1 VKLKV
6 RPTDF
11 KVTERLLPEVLESSG
26 PHRLYRVRKEKL
38 TSMEAATELAN
49 LVGVTPADISMA
61 GLKDRQGVTTQYMSI
76 ERGPSVSVQQR
87 ALGIQTVGWTAA
99 PLDSSASIGNEFG
112 IVVRDLDGADCDRV
126 RDALDPVREHGL
138 PNYFDEQRFGN
149 VRHGQG
155 WIVLDLV
162 QGDVS
167 GALQRLIASPSP
179 YEPPAKRGL
188 KDALWRSWGNWSAC
202 RSIAG
207 KLGRY
212 HSVFEHLKRY
222 GDDFAG
228 AFGRVGTRE
237 RLIHLYAFQ
246 SHLWNRAL
254 ALWIDEHCA
263 DRFGLPGI
271 EGRLSL
277 PKGELPLPAHWHE
290 SLVLP
295 GERLDGVEDPEQRA
309 LFERVLEGMELR
321 PEDLQL
327 PDVPGFQL
335 KPEPRPV
342 IVRPMDLRVRPA
354 EQDNEFRGR
363 KMLRLSFGLPRGA
376 YATMV
381 LRRLVGPESR
391 GVERHHAHEDDAPR
405 RGSRRGGRG
414 RGFTGRDERQGYGD
428 DRGGGGRRGGG
439 RRGSRRGGRRGAGR
453 GFSRDDRGES
463 YGEGRGQGHG
473 EGHGEGYGGREGRGD
488 FGGDGYGGGGG
499 SRRGSGRGGGSRRG
513 GRGARR
519 GGGFVRQGDREESG
533 GGSWTRRE
541 SGDGG
546 YGGGGSGGGSGRGYG
561 GDHGGGDQGGTR
573 RGGGRRR
580 GGGTR
585 RGARGGG
592 GRGGS
597 RRGGGARRR

>member
-1 VKLKV
+1 MKLKV

-11 KVTERLLPEVLESSG
+11 KVTERLLPEVLESTG

-49 LVGVTPADISMA
+49 LVGVTPGDICMA
-61 GLKDRQGVTTQYMSI
+61 GLKDRQGVTTQYMSL

-87 ALGIQTVGWTAA
+87 TLGIQTVGWTAA
-99 PLDSSASIGNEFG
+99 PLDSKASLGNEFG

-126 RDALDPVREHGL
+126 RASLDPVREHGL

-149 VRHGQG
+149 LRHGQG
-155 WIVLDLV
+155 WIVLDLI

-167 GALQRLIASPSP
+167 GALQRLIASSSP
-179 YEPPAKRGL
+179 YEPPARRSL
-188 KDALWRSWGNWSAC
+188 KEALWRSWGNWSAC

-222 GDDFAG
+222 NDDFAG

-254 ALWIDEHCA
+254 ELWIDENCPE
-263 DRFGLPGI
+263 RFGLSGI
-271 EGRLSL
+271 EGRLRF
-277 PKGELPLPAHWHE
+277 PKGAMPLPEQWHE

-295 GERLDGVEDPEQRA
+295 GERLDGVVDPEQRA
-309 LFERVLEGMELR
+309 LFERVLEGMGLR
-321 PEDLQL
+321 PDDLQL

-335 KPEPRPV
+335 KPEARPA
-342 IVRPMDLRVRPA
+342 IVRPLDLRVRPA

-391 GVERHHAHEDDAPR
+391 GSEPHDARDGGGPR

-414 RGFTGRDERQGYGD
+414 RGFTPRDEREEYGGD
-428 DRGGGGRRGGG
+428 RRGGSG
-439 RRGSRRGGRRGAGR
+439 RGARRGARRGSRRGAGR
-453 GFSRDDRGES
+453 GFSRDDRG
-463 YGEGRGQGHG
+463 GGQ
-473 EGHGEGYGGREGRGD
+473 GEGYGGGEGRGG
-488 FGGDGYGGGGG
+488 FGGDRYGN
-499 SRRGSGRGGGSRRG
+499 GGGSRRG
-513 GRGARR
+513 GGRGGRR
-519 GGGFVRQGDREESG
+519 GGGFVRQGDRDDSG
-533 GGSWTRRE
+533 GGSWSR
-541 SGDGG
+541 D
-546 YGGGGSGGGSGRGYG
+546 GGGGSGGGYG
-561 GDHGGGDQGGTR
+561 GEDQGGGSR
-573 RGGGRRR
+573 RGSGRRR
-580 GGGTR
+580 GGGSR

-592 GRGGS
+592 GRGGP

>member
-49 LVGVTPADISMA
+49 LVGVTPADICMA
-61 GLKDRQGVTTQYMSI
+61 GLKDRQGVTTQYMSL
-76 ERGPSVSVQQR
+76 ERGPSVSVQQKT
-87 ALGIQTVGWTAA
+87 LGIQTVGWTAA
-99 PLDSSASIGNEFG
+99 PLDSSASLGNEFG
-112 IVVRDLDGADCDRV
+112 IVVRDLDGSDCDRV
-126 RDALDPVREHGL
+126 RASLDPVREHGL

-149 VRHGQG
+149 LRHGQG
-155 WIVLDLV
+155 WIVLDLIK
-162 QGDVS
+162 GDIS
-167 GALQRLIASPSP
+167 GALQRLIASASP
-179 YEPPAKRGL
+179 YEPPARRSL

-212 HSVFEHLKRY
+212 HSVFEHLKRFP
-222 GDDFAG
+222 DDLAG

-254 ALWIDEHCA
+254 ALWIDENCP
-263 DRFGLPGI
+263 DRFGLSGI
-271 EGRLSL
+271 EGRLRFPKFGLAL
-277 PKGELPLPAHWHE
+277 PEHWHE

-309 LFERVLEGMELR
+309 LFERVLESMGLR
-321 PEDLQL
+321 PDDLQL

-335 KPEPRPV
+335 KPEARPA
-342 IVRPMDLRVRPA
+342 IVRPMELRVRPA

-381 LRRLVGPESR
+381 LRRLVGPSSEGNHGGPPQGRRVDS
-391 GVERHHAHEDDAPR
+391 GVRM
-405 RGSRRGGRG
+405 GGRRGGRG
-414 RGFTGRDERQGYGD
+414 RGRGFEQRDERDEYGGD
-428 DRGGGGRRGGG
+428 GHGGDRRGG
-439 RRGSRRGGRRGAGR
+439 RRGSRRGGGR
-453 GFSRDDRGES
+453 GF
-463 YGEGRGQGHG
+463 
-473 EGHGEGYGGREGRGD
+473 
-488 FGGDGYGGGGG
+488 
-499 SRRGSGRGGGSRRG
+499 GRGGGRGRGYGRQDDRDGSSGAGGGWDRG
-513 GRGARR
+513 GGSRR
-519 GGGFVRQGDREESG
+519 GGGFVRQGDREDFE
-533 GGSWTRRE
+533 GGSWGRP
-541 SGDGG
+541 DGG
-546 YGGGGSGGGSGRGYG
+546 YGGDQGGGRRGAGRRRGGGGSRRGGRGG
-561 GDHGGGDQGGTR
+561 FR

-580 GGGTR
+580 
-585 RGARGGG
+585 
-592 GRGGS
+592 
-597 RRGGGARRR
+597 